1 MVPSISRKALLPK
14 GLLVDGLA
22 VQCYNTHMNKTN
34 ELLQWTGAVAIVLG
48 HILNAVGP
56 AAYPYNI
63 FVFAVGTVLFLAWA
77 VRVANKPQ
85 MMVNVISLAIGLVG
99 LYKAVG

>member
-1 MVPSISRKALLPK
+1 MVDSL
-14 GLLVDGLA
+14 D
-22 VQCYNTHMNKTN
+22 VQCYNTHMMKTN
-34 ELLQWTGAVAIVLG
+34 DILQWTGAVAIVLG

-99 LYKAVG
+99 LYKAFS

>member
-1 MVPSISRKALLPK
+1 MVDS
-14 GLLVDGLA
+14 LV
-22 VQCYNTHMNKTN
+22 QECYNTHMNKTN

-63 FVFAVGTVLFLAWA
+63 IVFAIGTVLFMSWA
-77 VRVANKPQ
+77 IRVKNRPQ
-85 MMVNVISLAIGLVG
+85 LMVNVVSLAIGVVG
-99 LYKAVG
+99 LFKAFG

>member
-1 MVPSISRKALLPK
+1 MWTTALICCEKTTPN
-14 GLLVDGLA
+14 LVDRLG

-63 FVFAVGTVLFLAWA
+63 IVFAVGTVLFLTWA
-77 VRVANKPQ
+77 FRVKNRPQ
-85 MMVNVISLAIGLVG
+85 LMVNVISLAIGLVG
-99 LYKAVG
+99 LLRAVG